1 MTYDAR
7 VTVPKWATPVM
18 SALSKETSVQAAEY
32 GDQVYEFTQ
41 PVPIPSYLFALAV
54 GDLDSRD
61 ISPRCR
67 VWSEPSMVEAGE
79 WYGMVC
85 DLENIIRTSSHV
97 LTSCVPSSNTS
108 GI

>member
-79 WYGMVC
+79 WYG
-85 DLENIIRTSSHV
+85 L
-97 LTSCVPSSNTS
+97 
-108 GI
+108 